1 MAASFKRA
9 AVFSNVQQHGEIS
22 ILYFTFI
29 LILGLPCLF
38 WCYPLCVYKSSTLF
52 LYFCLLVLLYMVFM
66 SIYPYLLFE
75 TQLIRMCVLNIT
87 VWREVFEK
95 FLRTKLFLVK
105 FQTFSLQAFTFLLKL
120 IPNFQTRHLLWSLIQ
135 ITLKFQKGD
144 NSSWWSFY
152 ADQNVLLNKCS

>member
-1 MAASFKRA
+1 MAASLTRV
-9 AVFSNVQQHGEIS
+9 AVFLNVQQHGEIS
-22 ILYFTFI
+22 IIHFTFI
-29 LILGLPCLF
+29 LVLLLPCLF
-38 WCYPLCVYKSSTLF
+38 WRYPLFQCVYKSSTLF
-52 LYFCLLVLLYMVFM
+52 LYFCLLVLLYIVFM

-120 IPNFQTRHLLWSLIQ
+120 IPNFQTRHLP
-135 ITLKFQKGD
+135 
-144 NSSWWSFY
+144 
-152 ADQNVLLNKCS
+152 